1 MRPHPL
7 LALFTATTAAALASA
22 GTLEPHAAAAVTP
35 AHRHHAAPHVV
46 HLDLQLLTGRAAH
59 HAHGR
64 GLSAVMPLTFAVTG
78 GPALGGYV
86 PPAVQRA
93 RLEAAR
99 ARLARA
105 RAAAAHSAAVVA
117 AHAAA
122 DAAAHAAANAAAR
135 AAAAR
140 HHATLVALRRARA
153 AEAVAAAIRRQHVYT
168 PAGGA
173 WAELRQCESGGNYQ
187 ENSGNGYYG
196 AYQFLPSTWWAI
208 GFSGMPNQAPASV
221 QDAAARVL
229 LQRQGWGAWP
239 ACSAALG
246 L

>member
-105 RAAAAHSAAVVA
+105 RAAAAH
-117 AHAAA
+117 AAA
-122 DAAAHAAANAAAR
+122 DAAAHSAAVVAAR

>member
-153 AEAVAAAIRRQHVYT
+153 AAAVTAAIRRQHVYT

>member
-46 HLDLQLLTGRAAH
+46 HLDLQLLAGRAAH

>member
-208 GFSGMPNQAPASV
+208 GFSGMPNQASASV

>member
-7 LALFTATTAAALASA
+7 LALFTATTAAALAA
-22 GTLEPHAAAAVTP
+22 TGTLEPHASAAGTP
-35 AHRHHAAPHVV
+35 ARRHHAAPHVV
-46 HLDLQLLTGRAAH
+46 HLDLQLLAGRAAH

-64 GLSAVMPLTFAVTG
+64 ELSAVMPLTFAVTG

-105 RAAAAHSAAVVA
+105 RAAAAH
-117 AHAAA
+117 AAA
-122 DAAAHAAANAAAR
+122 EAAAR

-140 HHATLVALRRARA
+140 HHATLVALRKARA
-153 AEAVAAAIRRQHVYT
+153 AAAAAAIRRQHVYT

-208 GFSGMPNQAPASV
+208 GFSGMPNQAPPSV